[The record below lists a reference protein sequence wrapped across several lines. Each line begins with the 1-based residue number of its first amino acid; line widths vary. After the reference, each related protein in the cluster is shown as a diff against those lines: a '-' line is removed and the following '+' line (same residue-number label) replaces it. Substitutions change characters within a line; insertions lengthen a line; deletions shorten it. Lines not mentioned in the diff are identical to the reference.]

1 MAIKQWKTFLM
12 PYQQAVEELKIKFKS
27 IRKEFKF
34 KNEYSPIEFVTG
46 DRKSVV

>member
-27 IRKEFKF
+27 IRTDMISLHPMDKL
-34 KNEYSPIEFVTG
+34 TG
-46 DRKSVV
+46 YLIMIW